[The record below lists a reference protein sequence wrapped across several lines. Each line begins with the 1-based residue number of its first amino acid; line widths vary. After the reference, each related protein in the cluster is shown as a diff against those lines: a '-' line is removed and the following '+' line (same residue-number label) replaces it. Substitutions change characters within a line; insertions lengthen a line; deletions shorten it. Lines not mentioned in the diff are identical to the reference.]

1 MVSGRTYQLAPRDH
15 SGVFLGLDLV
25 DCLLIGGGFA
35 TSVALRLGGVPVA
48 LAALPLLVA
57 VAGSRLSVG
66 GRPLC
71 RWLPL
76 LGSVTI
82 SRLTGR
88 SRWRGALPLLPAG
101 AGHDVDMPPVLQ
113 GIDVVELGHGTD
125 RLAVVRDKGNARL
138 TVVLPVGGT
147 DFAGATADHQDA
159 LLSGWGDVLAQQT
172 GGDAGVSQ
180 IGWSHQARPS
190 NLDAHRR
197 WAEDVVREQG
207 RESPDRNE
215 VAAYSELVDEI
226 EQQATTHDT
235 VVWLTVAGADIA
247 GRGRLLDR
255 AGAQMPAA
263 VDALTRA
270 LKDAGL
276 AVGRPLPAH
285 GLWRLLRL
293 RIDPTPPARMGSAL
307 SLAQRTGVLGPENG
321 RPLAM
326 ETEWSSVWIDGAL
339 HRTYWVES
347 WPRRPV
353 PAGWLQSFL
362 VAAESMSMTVIH
374 RPVDPARS
382 HRRIDSQLVKLGAY
396 LARKEEK
403 SRRVTEAD
411 RRAEQA
417 VHDLETELASG
428 YAETVYLGLVTVAAT
443 TPEELQSHCHAV
455 EHTARATQ
463 LGLRVLHGRQDVA
476 WAASLPLGLTEPGL
490 LELVGL

>member
-15 SGVFLGLDLV
+15 SGVFLGLDV
-25 DCLLIGGGFA
+25 GDCVVVGSGFSF
-35 TSVALRLGGVPVA
+35 SVALRLGGVPVA

-57 VAGSRLSVG
+57 VAGSRLSVA
-66 GRPLC
+66 GRPVF

-76 LGSVTI
+76 LGSVAF

-88 SRWRGALPLLPAG
+88 SRWRGSLPLLPAG
-101 AGHDVDMPPVLQ
+101 TRGEVDMPPVLL
-113 GIDVVELGHGTD
+113 GVDVAELGHGPN
-125 RLAVVRDKGNARL
+125 RLAVVRDKRNARL
-138 TVVLPVGGT
+138 TVVLPVGGKS
-147 DFAGATADHQDA
+147 FAGTTADHQDA
-159 LLSGWGDVLAQQT
+159 LLSGWGDVLVRQT
-172 GGDAGVSQ
+172 GSDAGVVQ
-180 IGWSHQARPS
+180 VGWSHQARPS
-190 NLDAHRR
+190 NLDAHRL
-197 WAEDVVREQG
+197 WAE
-207 RESPDRNE
+207 E
-215 VAAYSELVDEI
+215 VAGDQGDDGLDRDEVVAYLDLVDEI
-226 EQQATTHDT
+226 EQQSTTHDT
-235 VVWLTVAGADIA
+235 MVWLTVAGAEIA

-255 AGAQMPAA
+255 AAARMPTA
-263 VDALTRA
+263 VEALTRA
-270 LKDAGL
+270 LKSAGL
-276 AVGRPLPAH
+276 VVGPPLPVY

-293 RIDPTPPARMGSAL
+293 RIDPTPPARLGSAL

-326 ETEWSSVWIDGAL
+326 ESAWSSVWIDGAL

-374 RPVDPARS
+374 RPVDLARS

-428 YAETVYLGLVTVAAT
+428 YAETVYLGLVAVAAT
-443 TPEELQSHCHAV
+443 TSDELDRRCQAV
-455 EHTARATQ
+455 EQTARASQ

-476 WAASLPLGLTEPGL
+476 WAASLPYGLTEPGL